1 MASNAE
7 TLALARALLEL
18 GSAMRATIRAVHE
31 LTGPENQ
38 AALALLADANKADA
52 RFLENIQKLLDL
64 MDKGH
69 E

>member
-1 MASNAE
+1 
-7 TLALARALLEL
+7 
-18 GSAMRATIRAVHE
+18 MRATIRAVHE